1 TELLPG
7 PNPGPVTV
15 AESAFGFA
23 MLPRTQLP
31 RRAMPLPSVVVTGDV
46 SAPSPPV
53 TTNVTLSPAIG
64 SPSPSRTSTD
74 GTVGTAAPASA
85 AWLVPALMMILG
97 AIRVSVTDTVREA
110 TFERLELTVTVAE
123 CVPVAKPAM
132 FGVKV
137 SVAGAVAPLSAAESQ
152 PVASPVGY
160 VAVAAS
166 PESVPLPPFV
176 TSMFCVAGFAPPVVP
191 VKDAV
196 VAESTMLCPTPT
208 TNVTVSVAGAVP

>member
-1 TELLPG
+1 LHRAAAFSNAERCVGLIVVTKQSVTAYPTPPPPSQPVAEKTTELLPG

-74 GTVGTAAPASA
+74 GTVGTAAPAIA

-110 TFERLELTVTVAE
+110 T
-123 CVPVAKPAM
+123 
-132 FGVKV
+132 
-137 SVAGAVAPLSAAESQ
+137 
-152 PVASPVGY
+152 
-160 VAVAAS
+160 
-166 PESVPLPPFV
+166 
-176 TSMFCVAGFAPPVVP
+176 
-191 VKDAV
+191 
-196 VAESTMLCPTPT
+196 
-208 TNVTVSVAGAVP
+208 